1 MSRMIFVNL
10 PVTDLKRS
18 IAFYEAVG
26 ATNEPKFSND
36 AAAMMRFSDEVN
48 VMLLTHDFWR
58 TFTSKDIP
66 DAHRSAQVLLCLSCE
81 SPAAIDAQ
89 VAAATAA
96 GGSADPT
103 PKQDMGG
110 MMYGRSFEDPDGHIW
125 EVMWM
130 DSGAAEQGASAFEGD
145 EPHPQPQPQPAA

>member
-1 MSRMIFVNL
+1 MTMIFVNL

-18 IAFYEAVG
+18 MAFYEAVG
-26 ATNEPKFSND
+26 ARNEPKFTNE
-36 AAAMMRFSDEVN
+36 AAAMMRFSEEVN

-58 TFTSKDIP
+58 TFTTKQIP
-66 DAHRSAQVLLCLSCE
+66 DAHTSAQVLLCLSAD
-81 SPAAIDAQ
+81 SIQAVDAQ
-89 VAAATAA
+89 VEAA
-96 GGSADPT
+96 GRAGGVIDPT

-130 DSGAAEQGASAFEGD
+130 DASAAEQGASALED
-145 EPHPQPQPQPAA
+145 A

>member
-18 IAFYEAVG
+18 MAFYEAVG

-36 AAAMMRFSDEVN
+36 AAAMMRFSEEVN

-58 TFTSKDIP
+58 TFTTKAIP
-66 DAHRSAQVLLCLSCE
+66 DARTSAQVLLCLSSD
-81 SPAAIDAQ
+81 SPAAVDAQ
-89 VAAATAA
+89 VDAATAA

-130 DSGAAEQGASAFEGD
+130 NSGAAEQGASAFE
-145 EPHPQPQPQPAA
+145 ETQPQPQPAA

>member
-1 MSRMIFVNL
+1 MIFVNL

-18 IAFYEAVG
+18 MAFYEAVG

-36 AAAMMRFSDEVN
+36 SAAMMRFSEEVN
-48 VMLLTHDFWR
+48 VMLLTHDFWL
-58 TFTSKDIP
+58 TFTSKGIP
-66 DAHRSAQVLLCLSCE
+66 DAHESAQALLCLSAD
-81 SPAAIDAQ
+81 SPRAVDAQ
-89 VAAATAA
+89 VEAATGA
-96 GGSADPT
+96 GGSPDPT

-130 DSGAAEQGASAFEGD
+130 DSGAAEQGASAFE
-145 EPHPQPQPQPAA
+145 ESPTHPQPQPRPAA

>member
-18 IAFYEAVG
+18 MAFYEAVG
-26 ATNEPKFSND
+26 ATNEPKFTNE

-58 TFTSKDIP
+58 TFTTKQIP
-66 DAHRSAQVLLCLSCE
+66 DAHQSAQVLLCLSADSRE
-81 SPAAIDAQ
+81 AVDAQ
-89 VAAATAA
+89 VEAAWDA
-96 GGSADPT
+96 GGVTDPT

-130 DSGAAEQGASAFEGD
+130 DAAAAEQGAGAFEQ
-145 EPHPQPQPQPAA
+145 EACHSQPQPVA